1 MSTKLLKDGVPQ
13 NFGPYEIIEK
23 LGAGGMGV
31 VYRARHTQLNRTVA
45 LKMTLLGHLTRDDN
59 VQRFLMEASAVASL
73 DHPNIVPVYEIGEQ
87 DGQHFFSMKLIEGNS
102 LADRIPDL
110 QRRPREIARLM
121 ILVARAIHH
130 AHSHGLLH
138 RDLKP
143 VNILV
148 DGNNEPYVTDF
159 GLAMRLEDD
168 KTKLTQTGFTIGTP
182 NYMSPEQA
190 MGDKKR
196 LTTSSD
202 VYGLGAVM
210 YELMTGKPP
219 IDGQS
224 PAEVLAN
231 VLEKDPVRPSRLNP
245 AIDIDLE
252 TICLKAL
259 EKSPAKRYRSAE
271 GLAADLELWL
281 DGVPINARR
290 VTTFE
295 RAVKWARR
303 HRWFAALIGTVSA
316 ALGFIV
322 VSGILFNARL
332 NAELHRNEETRRQLE
347 MTLTRQVAERL
358 DSDFRRLAAVPQGGA
373 LLLSQRSDWTE
384 PQLKDL
390 LAGVLASDPRVFGVC
405 AAFEPGQFALNRKD
419 YALYV
424 HRSPKGPVFVQF
436 DPETYKPLYREWDWY
451 ANPRDRGKALWGDPY
466 FDKGGGEIWMSTH
479 SIPFYRGGKFSGVFS
494 LDISIEEYARV
505 MRGWLAEVQMGS
517 GSYGFVV
524 DHTGR
529 IVTHPEMDRFRVSVQ
544 ELDRSNLK
552 LGELDGLLREETE
565 GHLHGIDPRSNLPAR
580 FVYVKVP
587 ASMWSFVAV
596 IPDAAR

>member
-1 MSTKLLKDGVPQ
+1 MATTLRKDGTPM

-23 LGAGGMGV
+23 LGAGGMGI

-45 LKMTLLGHLTRDDN
+45 LKMTLLGHLAGDDN

-87 DGQHFFSMKLIEGNS
+87 DGQHFFSMKLIEGSS

-110 QRRPREIARLM
+110 QRKPREIARLM
-121 ILVARAIHH
+121 ILVARAIHY
-130 AHSHGLLH
+130 AHQHGLLH

-148 DGNNEPYVTDF
+148 DGQGQPYVTDF
-159 GLAMRLEDD
+159 GLAMRLEGD
-168 KTKLTQTGFTIGTP
+168 KKLTQTGFTIGTP

-196 LTTSSD
+196 LTTASD

-210 YELMTGKPP
+210 YEMMTGRPP
-219 IDGQS
+219 IDGHS
-224 PAEVLAN
+224 PAEILAN
-231 VLEKDPVRPSRLNP
+231 VLERDPVRPSKTNLGV
-245 AIDIDLE
+245 DIDLE

-259 EKSPAKRYRSAE
+259 DKSPEKRYRSAE

-281 DGVPINARR
+281 EGVPIHARR

-295 RAVKWARR
+295 RTIKWARR
-303 HRWFAALIGTVSA
+303 HRWLAALIGTAAA
-316 ALGFIV
+316 ALIFILV
-322 VSGILFNARL
+322 GSVLFTSRL
-332 NAELHRNEETRRQLE
+332 NRELKRNEETRRELE
-347 MTLTRQVAERL
+347 LTLTRQVAERL
-358 DSDFRRLAAVPQGGA
+358 DSDFRRLAAIPQGAA

-384 PQLKDL
+384 PQLKEML
-390 LAGVLASDPRVFGVC
+390 LGVLNSDPRVFGVC
-405 AAFEPGQFALNRKD
+405 AAFEPGQFELVRRD

-436 DPETYKPLYREWDWY
+436 SPDVYQPLYREWDWY
-451 ANPRDRGKALWGDPY
+451 ANARDRGAALWGDPY
-466 FDKGGGEIWMSTH
+466 FDKGGGEIWMATH
-479 SIPFYRGGKFSGVFS
+479 SVPFKRAGKFTGVFTV
-494 LDISIEEYARV
+494 DVSIEEYSRV
-505 MRGWLAEVQMGS
+505 MRKWLDEVHMGE
-517 GSYGFVV
+517 GAYGFVV
-524 DHTGR
+524 DHTGH
-529 IVTHPEMDRFRVSVQ
+529 IVTHPQMDLFRVPVQ
-544 ELDRSNLK
+544 DLDRSNRK

-565 GHLHGIDPRSNLPAR
+565 GHLRGIDPRSKSPSR

-587 ASMWSFVAV
+587 SSLWSFVAV

>member
-1 MSTKLLKDGVPQ
+1 MATTLRKDGVPQ

-45 LKMTLLGHLTRDDN
+45 LKMTLLGHLAGDDN
-59 VQRFLMEASAVASL
+59 VQRFLMEAAAVASL

-87 DGQHFFSMKLIEGNS
+87 DGQHFFSMKLIEGSS

-110 QRRPREIARLM
+110 QRRPREIARIM

-148 DGNNEPYVTDF
+148 DKDGEPFVTDF
-159 GLAMRLEDD
+159 GLAMKLEGD
-168 KTKLTQTGFTIGTP
+168 TAKLTQTGFTIGTP

-196 LTTSSD
+196 LTTASD

-210 YELMTGKPP
+210 YELMTGRPP
-219 IDGQS
+219 IDGHS

-231 VLEKDPVRPSRLNP
+231 VLERDPVRPSKTNLGV
-245 AIDIDLE
+245 DIDLE

-259 EKSPAKRYRSAE
+259 DKAPAKRYRSAE
-271 GLAADLELWL
+271 AMAADLELWL
-281 DGVPINARR
+281 DGIPIHARR

-303 HRWFAALIGTVSA
+303 HRWLAALVGTAAA
-316 ALGFIV
+316 ALVFILVGGFF
-322 VSGILFNARL
+322 FNARL
-332 NAELHRNEETRRQLE
+332 NAELSRNEETRRELE
-347 MTLTRQVAERL
+347 MTLTREVAERL
-358 DSDFRRLAAVPQGGA
+358 DGDFRRLAAVPQGAA
-373 LLLSQRSDWTE
+373 LLLAQRSDWTE
-384 PQLKDL
+384 PQLREML
-390 LAGVLASDPRVFGVC
+390 LGVLGSDPRVFGVC
-405 AAFEPGQFALNRKD
+405 AAFEPGRFELVRRD

-424 HRSPKGPVFVQF
+424 HRSPNGPVFVQF
-436 DPETYKPLYREWDWY
+436 SPEVYQPLYREWSWY
-451 ANPRDRGKALWGDPY
+451 ADARDRAKALWGDPY
-466 FDKGGGEIWMSTH
+466 FDKGGGEIWMATH
-479 SIPFYRGGKFSGVFS
+479 SIPFKRDGKFAGVVTV
-494 LDISIEEYARV
+494 DISIEEYGRV
-505 MRGWLAEVQMGS
+505 IRGWLNELKMGDDA
-517 GSYGFVV
+517 YGFVV
-524 DHTGR
+524 DHTGH
-529 IVTHPEMDRFRVSVQ
+529 IVTHPQADLFRKTVR
-544 ELDRSNLK
+544 ELDSSNHK
-552 LGELDGLLREETE
+552 LDELDLMLREETE
-565 GHLHGIDPRSNLPAR
+565 GSLRGVDPKSKSSAR

-587 ASMWSFVAV
+587 SSMWSFVSV
-596 IPDAAR
+596 IPDASK